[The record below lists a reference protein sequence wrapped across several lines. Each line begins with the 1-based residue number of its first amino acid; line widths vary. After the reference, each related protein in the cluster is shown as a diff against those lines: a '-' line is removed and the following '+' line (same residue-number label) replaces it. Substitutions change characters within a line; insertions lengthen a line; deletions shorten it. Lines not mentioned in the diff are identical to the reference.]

1 MKIHRFETGQILGA
15 PLDRVFQ
22 FFADAGNLEAI
33 TPEFLRFRIVTPRPI
48 PMHEGALIRYRLS
61 LHGLPMEWITRIDE
75 WRPGRSF
82 VDRQLRGP
90 YRLWVHRHTFEPHP
104 HGTRV
109 RDRVDYALPLD
120 PLSRPAHP
128 LFVRPQ
134 IERIFAHRRRVL
146 ADLFGEPRPGAI
158 ARAS

>member
-1 MKIHRFETGQILGA
+1 MKAHAFDTGQILGA
-15 PLDRVFQ
+15 PLERVFE

-33 TPEFLRFRIVTPRPI
+33 TPAFLRFRILTPLPI
-48 PMHEGALIRYRLS
+48 PMREGAQIRYRLS
-61 LHGLPMEWITRIDE
+61 LHGIPMEWVTRIDE

-90 YRLWVHRHTFEPHP
+90 YALWVHRHTFEPHP
-104 HGTRV
+104 RGTLV

-128 LFVRPQ
+128 WFVGPQ
-134 IERIFAHRRRVL
+134 VERIFAHRRAVL
-146 ADLFGEPRPGAI
+146 ARIFGEPA
-158 ARAS
+158 

>member
-1 MKIHRFETGQILGA
+1 MKVYAFDTEQVLSAPVDQVFE
-15 PLDRVFQ
+15 

-33 TPEFLRFRIVTPRPI
+33 TPEFLKFRIRTPLPI
-48 PMHEGALIRYRLS
+48 PMREGTLIRYRLS
-61 LHGLPMEWITRIDE
+61 LHGVPMEWLTRIDE

-90 YRLWVHRHTFEPHP
+90 YALWVHRHTFEPHP
-104 HGTRV
+104 QGTLV
-109 RDRVDYALPLD
+109 RDHVDYALPLD

-134 IERIFAHRRRVL
+134 VGRIFAHRRGAL
-146 ADLFGEPRPGAI
+146 ANLFGEPNIIPISRV
-158 ARAS
+158 S

>member
-1 MKIHRFETGQILGA
+1 MKIHTFETEQVLSA
-15 PLDRVFQ
+15 PLDRVFA

-33 TPEFLRFRIVTPRPI
+33 TPDFLRFRIVTALPI
-48 PMHEGALIRYRLS
+48 PMHEGTLIRYRLA
-61 LHGLPMEWITRIDE
+61 LHGVPMEWVSRIDE

-90 YRLWVHRHTFEPHP
+90 YALWVHRHAFEPHP
-104 HGTRV
+104 RGTRV
-109 RDRVDYALPLD
+109 TDRVDYALPLD

-134 IERIFAHRRRVL
+134 VERIFAHRRAVL
-146 ADLFGEPRPGAI
+146 ARRFGDPDVVPI
-158 ARAS
+158 PRAS